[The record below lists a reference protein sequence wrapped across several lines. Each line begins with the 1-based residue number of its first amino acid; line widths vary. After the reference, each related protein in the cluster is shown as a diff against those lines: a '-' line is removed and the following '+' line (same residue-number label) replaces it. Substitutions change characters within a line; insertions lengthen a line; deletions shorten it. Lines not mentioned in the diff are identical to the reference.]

1 MDVDYCAVRFKRKL
15 EIINFINQIQ
25 SSEEFKEFY
34 DWFDLF
40 YELEIVELVNDF
52 EFELSNKPQ
61 ISQNYI
67 IENWIENYIFDRI
80 QYGKH
85 KVNRGLETLVMDH
98 LGSGAFYNKVEKLR
112 LKFKQYLLDHQQLK
126 NAYLKLTKHI
136 DIRCLVKYPANPEN
150 LFLTWFSIVN
160 YFAKIARLNQNLDS
174 DKHWKSPHFEE
185 QIYNYLNDYE
195 YLAKNNG
202 YRLGHKTIDDMTL
215 FNDEYRSEKYLSLH
229 LAENCNVPVAHVL
242 IEYLEF
248 LKFDLNSRLLTKNA
262 STEQKSYLDQLDKT
276 IQTLYSQNKQNAPK
290 GAGIDRLL
298 CCTVYNLMVQRG
310 QIDKNTDIY
319 ESIKMLLD
327 YLAEIL
333 RRSQVGLDY
342 DGSLS
347 NKSHLKLVVYETEYF
362 DEDELF
368 MILGLYNSRD
378 MPFLKIFRPSEE
390 SNNKRIQPTCFEQ
403 DDPKLERMVKV
414 RVNRN
419 IELFTIKAT
428 NLYQLIKDEKDKLF
442 SFENL
447 YVFE

>member
-1 MDVDYCAVRFKRKL
+1 MDIDYCAARFKRKL

-25 SSEEFKEFY
+25 SSGEFKEFY
-34 DWFDLF
+34 DWFDQF
-40 YELEIVELVNDF
+40 YALEIVELVNDF

-61 ISQNYI
+61 ISQNYR

-98 LGSGAFYNKVEKLR
+98 LGSEAFYNKVEKLR

-126 NAYLKLTKHI
+126 NAYLKLTEHI

-174 DKHWKSPHFEE
+174 DKHWKSSHFEE

-215 FNDEYRSEKYLSLH
+215 FNDEYRSEKYLSLY

-248 LKFDLNSRLLTKNA
+248 VKFDLNRRLLITNA
-262 STEQKSYLDQLDKT
+262 STEQKSHLDQLDKI
-276 IQTLYSQNKQNAPK
+276 IQSLYSQNKQKAPN
-290 GAGIDRLL
+290 GAGIERSL
-298 CCTVYNLMVQRG
+298 CYTIYKLMVQRG

-319 ESIKMLLD
+319 ESIKILLD

-333 RRSQVGLDY
+333 RRSKVGLDY

-347 NKSHLKLVVYETEYF
+347 NKAHLRLVVYETEYF

-378 MPFLKIFRPSEE
+378 IPFLQLFRPSEQ
-390 SNNKRIQPTCFEQ
+390 SNNKRIQPTCFDE
-403 DDPKLERMVKV
+403 DPPKLERSVKV

>member
-1 MDVDYCAVRFKRKL
+1 MDVNYCAVRFKRKL

-25 SSEEFKEFY
+25 GSEEFKEFY
-34 DWFDLF
+34 DWFNQF

-98 LGSGAFYNKVEKLR
+98 LGSDAFYNKVENLR
-112 LKFKQYLLDHQQLK
+112 LKFKQYLLDHQQFK
-126 NAYLKLTKHI
+126 NAYLKLTEHI
-136 DIRCLVKYPANPEN
+136 DIRCLVKSHASIES
-150 LFLTWFSIVN
+150 LFLTWCSIVN
-160 YFAKIARLNQNLDS
+160 YFAKIKQSNQNLDS
-174 DKHWKSPHFEE
+174 DKHWKSPHFEA

-202 YRLGHKTIDDMTL
+202 YRFGHKTIDDMTL

-229 LAENCNVPVAHVL
+229 LAENCNVPIAHVL

-248 LKFDLNSRLLTKNA
+248 IKFDLTHRLFLENA
-262 STEQKSYLDQLDKT
+262 STEQKSHLDQLDK
-276 IQTLYSQNKQNAPK
+276 IIHTLYSQNKQKAPN
-290 GAGIDRLL
+290 GTGIERLL
-298 CCTVYNLMVQRG
+298 CYTIYKLMVQRG

-319 ESIKMLLD
+319 ESIKILLD

-333 RRSQVGLDY
+333 RRSKVGFDY

-347 NKSHLKLVVYETEYF
+347 NKAKLQLVIYKTEYF
-362 DEDELF
+362 DDDELF

-378 MPFLKIFRPSEE
+378 MPFLQLFRPSEQ
-390 SNNKRIQPTCFEQ
+390 SNNKHIQPTCFEQ
-403 DDPKLERMVKV
+403 NEPKLERMVKV
-414 RVNRN
+414 RVNRT
-419 IELFTIKAT
+419 IKLFTIKAT
-428 NLYQLIKDEKDKLF
+428 NLYQLINDEKNKAF
-442 SFENL
+442 SFESL
-447 YVFE
+447 YAVE

>member
-1 MDVDYCAVRFKRKL
+1 
-15 EIINFINQIQ
+15 
-25 SSEEFKEFY
+25 
-34 DWFDLF
+34 
-40 YELEIVELVNDF
+40 
-52 EFELSNKPQ
+52 
-61 ISQNYI
+61 
-67 IENWIENYIFDRI
+67 

-126 NAYLKLTKHI
+126 NAYLKLTEHI
-136 DIRCLVKYPANPEN
+136 DIRCLVKSHANLES

-160 YFAKIARLNQNLDS
+160 YFAKIKRLNKNLDS
-174 DKHWKSPHFEE
+174 DKHLKSLHFEE

-195 YLAKNNG
+195 FLAKNNG
-202 YRLGHKTIDDMTL
+202 YRFGHKTIDDMTL

-248 LKFDLNSRLLTKNA
+248 VKFDLNHRLLLENA
-262 STEQKSYLDQLDKT
+262 STEQKSHLDQLDKI

-290 GAGIDRLL
+290 GAGIERLL
-298 CCTVYNLMVQRG
+298 CYTIYKLMVQRG

-319 ESIKMLLD
+319 ESIKILFD

-333 RRSQVGLDY
+333 KRSKVGLDY

-347 NKSHLKLVVYETEYF
+347 NKARLKLVVYETEYF

-378 MPFLKIFRPSEE
+378 MPLLKLFRPSEQ

-403 DDPKLERMVKV
+403 NDPKLERMVKV

-419 IELFTIKAT
+419 IDLFTIKAT
-428 NLYQLIKDEKDKLF
+428 NLYQLINEEKDKPF
-442 SFENL
+442 SFERL
-447 YVFE
+447 YVVE